1 MIDMVTKAAEAGG
14 KPVGVCGE
22 AAADP
27 LLALALAG
35 LGMSSLSMTPS
46 ALAAVGRS
54 LAAVNLEVC
63 RRAARAA
70 CDSDSPAAA
79 REAVRAVMTS

>member
-35 LGMSSLSMTPS
+35 LGYVIFHDAQCASSGWSQAGGGEP
-46 ALAAVGRS
+46 
-54 LAAVNLEVC
+54 
-63 RRAARAA
+63 
-70 CDSDSPAAA
+70 
-79 REAVRAVMTS
+79 